1 MSDAVL
7 SAEWSTELQAVKG
20 SLKSVCGVPS
30 GRLR

>member
-30 GRLR
+30 GRLT